1 MKIMF
6 MGTPDFAVVSMKCLI
21 ESGYDVTSV
30 VTQPDKPKGR
40 GHKMTH
46 PPVYD
51 YAAEKNIT
59 VYQPENLKNENF
71 EEILNSENPDLI
83 VVVAYGKI
91 LPEYVLNFPK
101 YGCIN
106 VHGSL
111 LPKYRGAAP
120 MQWSIIDGEKETG
133 ITTMYMEKGLDTGDM
148 ILKEVVP
155 IYDEDNFETL
165 HDKMAEAGGKVL
177 VDTVKLIESGNVPR
191 EKQDDSLSS
200 YAVMIDK
207 NVAKIDWTKDATAIH
222 NLIRG
227 LSPFPKAFSFYMEKQ
242 VKIPASKVGDTTSE
256 QVCGKIIDV
265 SADGIKVACGNNT
278 SLIITE
284 IQFEGKKSMK
294 VSEYLKGNSV
304 SLGEILS

>member
-1 MKIMF
+1 MNIMF
-6 MGTPDFAVVSMKCLI
+6 MGTPDFAVVSLKSLI
-21 ESGYDVTSV
+21 ENGYNVTSV
-30 VTQPDKPKGR
+30 ITQPDKPKGR

-51 YAAEKNIT
+51 YAFEKGINI
-59 VYQPENLKNENF
+59 YQPENMKKENF
-71 EEILNSENPDLI
+71 EDILNSENPDLI

-155 IYDEDNFETL
+155 ILDDDNFEML
-165 HDKMAEAGGKVL
+165 HDKMAEVGGKVL
-177 VDTVKLIESGNVPR
+177 VDTIELIKSGNTPR
-191 EKQDDSLSS
+191 EKQDDSLST

-207 NVAKIDWTKDATAIH
+207 TVARIDWTKDAISIH

-227 LSPFPKAFSFYMEKQ
+227 LSPFPKAISYYMEKQ
-242 VKIPASKVGDTTSE
+242 VKIPASKVGDNTNE

-265 SADGIKVACGNNT
+265 LPDGIKVACGNNT

-294 VSEYLKGNSV
+294 VSEYLKGNSI

>member
-6 MGTPDFAVVSMKCLI
+6 MGTPDFAVVSMKYLI
-21 ESGYDVTSV
+21 ENGYNVTSV

-51 YAAEKNIT
+51 YAAENNINI
-59 VYQPENLKNENF
+59 YQPENLKKENF
-71 EEILNSENPDLI
+71 EEILNSEDPDLI

-91 LPEYVLNFPK
+91 LPEYVLNYPK

-148 ILKEVVP
+148 ILKEIVP
-155 IYDEDNFETL
+155 ILDDDNFETL
-165 HDKMAEAGGKVL
+165 HDKMAESGGKVL
-177 VDTVKLIESGNVPR
+177 IDTVKLIEIGNVPR
-191 EKQDDSLSS
+191 
-200 YAVMIDK
+200 
-207 NVAKIDWTKDATAIH
+207 
-222 NLIRG
+222 
-227 LSPFPKAFSFYMEKQ
+227 
-242 VKIPASKVGDTTSE
+242 
-256 QVCGKIIDV
+256 
-265 SADGIKVACGNNT
+265 
-278 SLIITE
+278 
-284 IQFEGKKSMK
+284 
-294 VSEYLKGNSV
+294 
-304 SLGEILS
+304 

>member
-1 MKIMF
+1 MNIMF
-6 MGTPDFAVVSMKCLI
+6 MGTPDFAVVSLKYLLDN
-21 ESGYDVTSV
+21 GFNVTSV

-51 YAAEKNIT
+51 YAAENDIT
-59 VYQPENLKNENF
+59 IYQPENMKKESF
-71 EEILNSENPDLI
+71 EDILNSENPDLI

-155 IYDEDNFETL
+155 ILDDDNFEAL
-165 HDKMAEAGGKVL
+165 HDKMAEVGGRVL
-177 VDTVKLIESGNVPR
+177 VDTVNLIKSGNAPR

-207 NVAKIDWTKDATAIH
+207 NVAKIDWTKDAISIH

-227 LSPFPKAFSFYMEKQ
+227 LSPFPKAITSYMEKQ
-242 VKIPASKVGDTTSE
+242 VKIPASKVGNNTNEAS
-256 QVCGKIIDV
+256 CGKIIEV
-265 SADGIKVACGNNT
+265 SADGICVACGNNT
-278 SLIITE
+278 SLIITD
-284 IQFEGKKSMK
+284 IQFEGKKAMK
-294 VSEYLKGNSV
+294 VAEYLKGNSITV
-304 SLGEILS
+304 GEFFK

>member
-6 MGTPDFAVVSMKCLI
+6 MGTPDFAVVSMKYLI
-21 ESGYDVTSV
+21 ENGYNVTSV

-51 YAAEKNIT
+51 YAAENNINI
-59 VYQPENLKNENF
+59 YQPENLKKENF
-71 EEILNSENPDLI
+71 EEILNSEDPDLI

-91 LPEYVLNFPK
+91 LPEYVLNYPK

-148 ILKEVVP
+148 IIKEVVP
-155 IYDEDNFETL
+155 ILDDDNFETL
-165 HDKMAEAGGKVL
+165 HDKMAESGGKVL
-177 VDTVKLIESGNVPR
+177 IDTVKLIEIGNAPR
-191 EKQDDSLSS
+191 EKQDDALST
-200 YAVMIDK
+200 YAIMIDK
-207 NVAKIDWTKDATAIH
+207 TVAKIDWTKDAVSIH
-222 NLIRG
+222 NLVRG
-227 LSPFPKAFSFYMEKQ
+227 LSPFPKAFSSYMEKQ
-242 VKIPASKVGDTTSE
+242 VKIPASKVGDTTLE
-256 QVCGKIIDV
+256 TVCGKVIDV
-265 SADGIKVACGNNT
+265 SPDGIKVACGNNT

-294 VSEYLKGNSV
+294 VSEYLKGNNIAV
-304 SLGEILS
+304 GEIFG